1 MGFANDSHRVV
12 QGWNPRSKMT
22 LNLTSLSLQ
31 EYGHEIK
38 CYWKTNLTFLSS
50 DESHLSRHLL
60 HFVGLSILGIFV
72 LEVSV
77 CGVLIGIPI
86 LDRFNVKLLVSFSPW
101 FADRFFTGFPQILC
115 NGMRVLLKR
124 ENGGKC
130 HNYSTIASISIP
142 PPPPEKIPNIFGLA
156 A

>member
-1 MGFANDSHRVV
+1 MGFTNDSRRVV
-12 QGWNPRSKMT
+12 QGWNPRSKTT

-38 CYWKTNLTFLSS
+38 CYCKSNLIFLYS

-86 LDRFNVKLLVSFSPW
+86 LDRFNVKLLVSISPW

-130 HNYSTIASISIP
+130 HNYPTITSITI